1 MIYPNLIILSKFY
14 NKTLININLL
24 SLLAIIM
31 VKYTFYRIYMG
42 ILVALLVLSV
52 LIFFHEL
59 GHFVAARFFGVQV
72 DVFSIGFGKRL
83 WTKKIG
89 KTEWSLSA
97 IPLGGYVKM
106 KGQDDSDP
114 TNISYDEDSYN
125 IKKPW
130 QRIIILLAGP
140 FANFLM
146 AFLLYFSVSQIGTY
160 ANPIFNYTKYL
171 PATVGDFSKD
181 SQAKKVGIEK
191 GDTIIQINDT
201 SIENWGEL
209 GEVTQ
214 KASIPITIT
223 ILRDKVKRTYTMQP
237 NVKELENKF
246 GEKVKRKLIGISPDI
261 PKEKFSFSLSQGIL
275 FAWDETLYASN
286 LIFQSIEKILSG
298 VVGADKVGGIVTI
311 VDITSQASNA
321 GIVML
326 FLFTALISVNL
337 GVLNLLPIPALD
349 GGHIM
354 FNLYEMFTGKPA
366 NEKVMMVIT
375 MVGWALLISL
385 MLLGLYN
392 DINRLIGG

>member
-1 MIYPNLIILSKFY
+1 
-14 NKTLININLL
+14 
-24 SLLAIIM
+24 
-31 VKYTFYRIYMG
+31 MG

-59 GHFVAARFFGVQV
+59 GHFSAARFFGVQV
-72 DVFSIGFGKRL
+72 DVFSLGFGKRL

-114 TNISYDEDSYN
+114 TKVSNDDDSYN
-125 IKKPW
+125 SKKPW

-146 AFLLYFSVSQIGTY
+146 AFILYFAIANLGVPKLLPYVGKVTAESPALAAGLLKDDKILQINGISIKFWEQIG
-160 ANPIFNYTKYL
+160 
-171 PATVGDFSKD
+171 
-181 SQAKKVGIEK
+181 E
-191 GDTIIQINDT
+191 QINST
-201 SIENWGEL
+201 KGNIALVIEREEKL
-209 GEVTQ
+209 VDLTLTPKIIDDQ
-214 KASIPITIT
+214 
-223 ILRDKVKRTYTMQP
+223 
-237 NVKELENKF
+237 NVF
-246 GEKVKRKLIGISPDI
+246 GEKISRRIIGISPSGKQTTVYFGFIDGLDYAWNET
-261 PKEKFSFSLSQGIL
+261 KKASL
-275 FAWDETLYASN
+275 
-286 LIFQSIEKILSG
+286 LIFQSVQKLLTG
-298 VVGADKVGGIVTI
+298 VVGADKLGGIITI
-311 VDITSQASNA
+311 VDVTAQASSA
-321 GIVML
+321 GILAL
-326 FLFTALISVNL
+326 FFFTALISVNL

-354 FNLYEMFTGKPA
+354 FNLYEMITGKTA
-366 NEKVMMVIT
+366 SDKVMMYIT

>member
-1 MIYPNLIILSKFY
+1 
-14 NKTLININLL
+14 
-24 SLLAIIM
+24 
-31 VKYTFYRIYMG
+31 MG

-59 GHFVAARFFGVQV
+59 GHFTAARFFGVQV
-72 DVFSIGFGKRL
+72 DVFSIGFGKKLYSRM
-83 WTKKIG
+83 IG
-89 KTEWSLSA
+89 KTEWSISA

-114 TNISYDEDSYN
+114 TKVSYDEDSYN
-125 IKKPW
+125 VKKPW

-146 AFLLYFSVSQIGTY
+146 AFFLYFAVSQMGTY
-160 ANPIFNYTKYL
+160 ATPIFNYTKYL

-181 SQAKKVGIEK
+181 SEAKKVGIQK
-191 GDTIIQINDT
+191 GDTIIQINHT
-201 SIENWGEL
+201 PITNWGEL

-214 KASIPITIT
+214 KVSTPIIIT
-223 ILRDKVKRTYTMQP
+223 LLRGEQTLTYTMQP
-237 NVKELENKF
+237 IVKELENKF
-246 GEKVKRKLIGISPDI
+246 GEKVKRKLIGISP
-261 PKEKFSFSLSQGIL
+261 KLTEEKFSFSLREGIV
-275 FAWDETLYASN
+275 FAWNETLYASN
-286 LIFQSIEKILSG
+286 LIFQSVEKMLTG
-298 VVGADKVGGIVTI
+298 AVGADKVGGIITI

-354 FNLYEMFTGKPA
+354 FNLYEMITGKTA
-366 NEKVMMVIT
+366 SEKAMMYIT
-375 MVGWALLISL
+375 MVGWALLLAL
-385 MLLGLYN
+385 MMLGLYN
-392 DINRLIGG
+392 DVTRIWGTH